1 MWTYDGEG
9 RLFLGTRVSKC
20 YRETRAASKKKGE
33 GTDLPGSSVNKEG
46 LRVRIERLERF
57 EAADEGLEG
66 IRGMERE
73 SDVECIQSPT

>member
-1 MWTYDGEG
+1 MKLA
-9 RLFLGTRVSKC
+9 RR
-20 YRETRAASKKKGE
+20 REKG
-33 GTDLPGSSVNKEG
+33 GWTDLPGSSVNKEG
-46 LRVRIERLERF
+46 LRVRIEGLERF